1 MQMRERQMRIDDSE
15 DVCIRNWTDKI
26 AAPETRTL
34 SAGPVIL
41 STMID
46 TILDDVKL
54 QGRPGT
60 QKPPKWPS
68 QRVSMHTLIKPKPS
82 LPALFL

>member
-1 MQMRERQMRIDDSE
+1 MRERQMQIDDSE
-15 DVCIRNWTDKI
+15 DACIRNWTDKI
-26 AAPETRTL
+26 ATPETRTL

-41 STMID
+41 TTLMD

-60 QKPPKWPS
+60 
-68 QRVSMHTLIKPKPS
+68 
-82 LPALFL
+82 